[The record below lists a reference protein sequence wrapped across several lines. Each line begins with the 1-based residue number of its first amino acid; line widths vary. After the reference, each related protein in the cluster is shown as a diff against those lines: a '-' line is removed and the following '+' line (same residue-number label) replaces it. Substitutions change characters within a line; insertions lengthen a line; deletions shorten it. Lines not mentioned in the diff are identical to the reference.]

1 MLYNGKIKVN
11 CRDLRVIQVHKAHR
25 DRKARL
31 DLRVS
36 KDRKVSK
43 AHRGLKG
50 ILVKLVLW
58 GLKVLLGQQARK
70 VLRVIQEQ
78 LDLLVPKVP

>member
-11 CRDLRVIQVHKAHR
+11 CKDLKVIQVHKAHR
-25 DRKARL
+25 GRKARL

-36 KDRKVSK
+36 KVHKVNKDR
-43 AHRGLKG
+43 RGLKG

>member
-1 MLYNGKIKVN
+1 MLYNGKIKVD

-25 DRKARL
+25 GRKARL

-36 KDRKVSK
+36 KAHKVNKDR
-43 AHRGLKG
+43 RGLKG
-50 ILVKLVLW
+50 ILVKL
-58 GLKVLLGQQARK
+58 VLLGQQARK